1 MKLELLYFT
10 LSLRSVFAVSFV
22 NTTTRND
29 GIHLAIGPTCGKF
42 TATGNTSDLNA
53 GLWDLKQYKTIVSFG
68 DRYTSS
74 HIKSTMIS
82 KDAKF
87 SYTAGG
93 VDDGSPLAPAVIT
106 PPSPKAGGR
115 TTNGPV
121 WIEYIAN
128 DTSARFMDYAVGG
141 AVTNR
146 TLWPSKANASD
157 FIGQVEI
164 FLNQSNKL
172 NPATTLYTVYFGI
185 NDVSASHK
193 DGAQFLPAA
202 AQVVIDQIKRLAAP
216 PTLARSF
223 LVTDSY
229 GRGSHEAAGDAYKKQ
244 IFNDLAKLHYGP
256 PFLQIGYADF
266 GYVWD
271 AVLNTAPGYAAF
283 GYNSPGACALNS
295 STIIGACDDPDHTFY
310 WIPGHPSKQ
319 THRIM
324 GDYVEQALQKCRT
337 L

>member
-1 MKLELLYFT
+1 MTKILPYFT
-10 LSLRSVFAVSFV
+10 LLIGAVFASPFV

-29 GIHLAIGPTCGKF
+29 GIHLAIGPTCGRL
-42 TATGNTSDLNA
+42 TTTGNTSDLNA
-53 GLWDLKQYKTIVSFG
+53 GLWDIKRYKTIVSFG
-68 DRYTSS
+68 D
-74 HIKSTMIS
+74 
-82 KDAKF
+82 

-141 AVTNR
+141 AVTNK

-157 FIGQVEI
+157 FIGQVNM

-216 PTLARSF
+216 PTLARLF

-244 IFNDLAKLHYGP
+244 VFNGLAKLHYGP
-256 PFLQIGYADF
+256 PFLQVAYADF
-266 GYVWD
+266 GYIWD

-283 GYNSPGACALNS
+283 GYNSPDACALNS
-295 STIIGACDDPDHTFY
+295 STIVGACNDPDHTFY

-324 GDYVEQALQKCRT
+324 GDYVKQVFQKCRT

>member
-1 MKLELLYFT
+1 MAGA
-10 LSLRSVFAVSFV
+10 SLAFVAAILASCAFALPTANS
-22 NTTTRND
+22 TTRND
-29 GIHLAIGPTCGKF
+29 GIHLVIGPTCGKLS
-42 TATGNTSDLNA
+42 ASGNTSDLNA
-53 GLWDLKQYKTIVSFG
+53 GLWDIGRYKTIVSFG
-68 DRYTSS
+68 D
-74 HIKSTMIS
+74 
-82 KDAKF
+82 

-93 VDDGSPLAPAVIT
+93 VTDGSPLAPAVLT

-121 WIEYIAN
+121 WSEYIAN

-141 AVTNR
+141 AVTNK

-157 FIGQVEI
+157 FVGQVNI

-172 NPATTLYTVYFGI
+172 DPLTTLYTVYFGI
-185 NDVSASHK
+185 NDVSASHT
-193 DGAQFLPAA
+193 DGAGNLPAA
-202 AQVVIDQIKRLAAP
+202 AQVVLDQIKRLAAP

-229 GRGSHEAAGDAYKKQ
+229 GRGKQEAAGDAYKKQ
-244 IFNDLAKLHYGP
+244 IFNGLAKLHYGW
-256 PFLQIGYADF
+256 PFLQVAYADF
-266 GYVWD
+266 GYIWSG
-271 AVLNTAPGYAAF
+271 VLGATPGYAAF

-295 STIIGACDDPDHTFY
+295 STIVGACEDPDHTFY
-310 WIPGHPSKQ
+310 WIPGRPSKQ

-324 GDYVEQALQKCRT
+324 GDYVEQVLKKCRT